1 MTKDEVLA
9 RIASTAPK
17 AVKVETK
24 LSGEWFMVRP
34 NGARRW
40 VLLDLQAKLAKSGQ
54 FRIPPAAVV
63 ATAVCDESG
72 AALFAVYD
80 AGYASFSEMEFSA
93 REDRFELPDGNW
105 ALALNGVKNPG
116 RLEWPKDRPWA
127 PIVERV
133 AGKDGVDRYKHADG
147 SWSWTQPQWRKDLN
161 RMDSVTVLANPTP
174 TLPMLPEEAAAN
186 TPPPAGSPDKKP

>member
-72 AALFAVYD
+72 AALFADYD
-80 AGYASFSEMEFSA
+80 AAYAAFSEMEFSA
-93 REDRFELPDGNW
+93 LEELYEQALEITGLGKRALEDAE
-105 ALALNGVKNPG
+105 
-116 RLEWPKDRPWA
+116 
-127 PIVERV
+127 
-133 AGKDGVDRYKHADG
+133 
-147 SWSWTQPQWRKDLN
+147 
-161 RMDSVTVLANPTP
+161 
-174 TLPMLPEEAAAN
+174 
-186 TPPPAGSPDKKP
+186 KKSSSSQS